1 MTRVAL
7 IIILITALGT
17 APAGASALTE
27 RRQEL
32 QQILQQL
39 TQRRDRLHKVRT
51 EEHRVLGQLE
61 RIDRSR
67 EATARRLAGLTVEF
81 RQTQA
86 RVQTVAQQLA
96 TTQRD
101 LAVHQGRLRARLRDI
116 YKYGQGSY
124 LEVLLGTTNFAEF
137 VSRWQ
142 FVSTVMRAD
151 RALIIEASADA
162 TRYQYLQETLQTD
175 SARLNTVISQTEASK
190 REMEIQGV
198 AKRTTLRQIQHER
211 RAYERAVRELE
222 ANSRELEVLIR
233 RLQTPRAGTRVV
245 LARGAGAIRWPADGP
260 ITSPFGMRRH
270 PLFGITHMH
279 TGVDI
284 GALWGSPVLAA
295 ADGQV
300 IHAGWFGGYGKL
312 VVVDHGAGVST
323 LYAHLYE
330 ILVSSGASVR
340 RGQVVGRV
348 GSTGFST
355 GPHLHFEIRIDGQPI
370 DPLSH

>member
-1 MTRVAL
+1 MIRRALVIL
-7 IIILITALGT
+7 IITMLG
-17 APAGASALTE
+17 APPAGASSLTE
-27 RRQEL
+27 KHQEL

-39 TQRRDRLHKVRT
+39 THRRERLHEVRT
-51 EEHRVLGQLE
+51 EERRVLGQLE
-61 RIDRSR
+61 RIDRSHD
-67 EATARRLAGLTVEF
+67 ATARRLAGLTFEY

-86 RVQTVAQQLA
+86 RVQTVGQQLA
-96 TTQRD
+96 TTQRN
-101 LAVHQGRLRARLRDI
+101 LTVHQGRLRARLRDI

-137 VSRWQ
+137 VSRWN
-142 FVSTVMRAD
+142 FVSMVMRAD
-151 RALIIEASADA
+151 RALITEVTADV
-162 TRYQYLQETLQTD
+162 TRYQYLHETLQTD

-190 REMEIQGV
+190 RELEIQEV

-211 RAYERAVRELE
+211 SAYERAVRELE

-245 LARGAGAIRWPADGP
+245 LARGVGALRWPADGP
-260 ITSPFGMRRH
+260 ITSPFGIRRH
-270 PLFGITHMH
+270 PIFRITHLH

-330 ILVSSGASVR
+330 ILVSPGASVR